1 MPWKETCAM
10 DQRVQ
15 FIGDLLSGQYSKSD
29 LCRYY
34 GISRPT
40 GDKWIE
46 RYQRWGVEGLKERS
60 RAARTHPNAVAPEV
74 CELPPVE
81 YGAGVTVRRVRQ
93 NGEIK
98 WKGHLLYVS
107 DLLAKEPLGLSPVDE
122 YLWEVRYSFHLLG
135 VLDERT
141 LKINPPRQWHGK
153 GEQV

>member
-15 FIGDLLSGQYSKSD
+15 FIGDWLSGQYSKSD

-74 CELPPVE
+74 CERIVQYKVMHPSFGPKKVMDGLRRGDP
-81 YGAGVTVRRVRQ
+81 TVS
-93 NGEIK
+93 
-98 WKGHLLYVS
+98 Y
-107 DLLAKEPLGLSPVDE
+107 A
-122 YLWEVRYSFHLLG
+122 
-135 VLDERT
+135 RT
-141 LKINPPRQWHGK
+141 LWMRD
-153 GEQV
+153 